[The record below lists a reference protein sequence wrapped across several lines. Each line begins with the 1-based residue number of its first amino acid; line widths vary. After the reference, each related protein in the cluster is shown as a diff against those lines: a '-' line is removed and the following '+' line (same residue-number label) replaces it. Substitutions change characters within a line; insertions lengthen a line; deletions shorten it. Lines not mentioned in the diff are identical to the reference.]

1 MAFQV
6 ADEARRFE
14 QRGLS
19 MTNTTPGMVCA
30 HHHLY
35 SSLARGM
42 PAPRGKTDT
51 FISILENIW
60 WQLDAALDLEMI
72 YWSAALGAAEALAS
86 GTTCIIDH
94 HESPNAIEGSLA
106 TISKACRDVG
116 VRVNTSYGVTDR
128 WDNEG
133 NLHSSVDRS
142 VKMTSAARRGLDEG
156 FAFIKSGGRGMIGVH
171 AAFTCGD
178 ETLSAA
184 AALAS
189 SLGVGVHIHVAEGID
204 DLDAGSR
211 LEPLAQDDWLLVHAV
226 HLDRDL
232 KGSIV
237 HNPRSNMNNSVRYA
251 KPTERPNPILL
262 GTDGIGAN
270 MMEESRLAYVR
281 LREYDVTQN
290 PTVVNTWLDNNYQ
303 FFPEAKNDKVVWS
316 YDSMDSP
323 WHTAFTTDM
332 QVLTVDVDD
341 ERVYEDGKLTR
352 MDVQEVRSKAREQA
366 QRLFERLEV

>member
-1 MAFQV
+1 
-6 ADEARRFE
+6 
-14 QRGLS
+14 

-42 PAPRGKTDT
+42 PAPRGNTDS
-51 FISILENIW
+51 FISILEHIW
-60 WQLDAALDLEMI
+60 WQIDAALDLDMI

-128 WDNEG
+128 WDNDG
-133 NLHSSVDRS
+133 KLHSSVDQS

-178 ETLSAA
+178 ETLNEA
-184 AALAS
+184 AALAT
-189 SLGVGVHIHVAEGID
+189 SLGVGVHIHVAEGSD
-204 DLDAGSR
+204 DIDAGSR
-211 LEPLAQDDWLLVHAV
+211 LESLAQDDWLLVHAV
-226 HLDRDL
+226 HLDRNL

-237 HNPRSNMNNSVRYA
+237 HNPRSNMNNSVGYA

-281 LREYDVTQN
+281 LREYDVTQD
-290 PTVVNTWLDNNYQ
+290 PTVVDSWLNNNYQ

-332 QVLTVDVDD
+332 QVLSVDVDD

-352 MDVQEVRSKAREQA
+352 IDVQEVRSKAREQA
-366 QRLFERLEV
+366 QRLFERLEA

>member
-14 QRGLS
+14 QRGLT

-42 PAPRGKTDT
+42 PAPRGNTDS

-60 WQLDAALDLEMI
+60 WQLDAALDLDMI

-178 ETLSAA
+178 ETLSEA

-211 LEPLAQDDWLLVHAV
+211 LESIAQDDWLLVHAV

-237 HNPRSNMNNSVRYA
+237 HNPRSNMNNSVGYA

-290 PTVVNTWLDNNYQ
+290 PTVVNTWLNNNYQ

-352 MDVQEVRSKAREQA
+352 MDFQEVRSKAREQA
-366 QRLFERLEV
+366 QRLFERLEA

>member
-1 MAFQV
+1 MAIKV
-6 ADEARRFE
+6 ANEARRFE

-42 PAPRGKTDT
+42 PAPRGNTDS

-60 WQLDAALDLEMI
+60 WQLDAALDLDMI

-178 ETLSAA
+178 ETLSEA

-211 LEPLAQDDWLLVHAV
+211 LESIAQDDWLLVHAV

-237 HNPRSNMNNSVRYA
+237 HNPRSNMNNSVGYA

-290 PTVVNTWLDNNYQ
+290 PTVVNTWLNNNYQ

-316 YDSMDSP
+316 YDSMDNP

-366 QRLFERLEV
+366 QRLFERLEA